1 MKNAVIYTCITGDYD
16 CLMEPGAA
24 DPDFD
29 YVCFVEKG
37 MKTAGRSGI
46 WEIRETDFSLDDK
59 TVLSRY
65 PKINPH
71 ILLPE
76 YEYSVWIDGNI
87 VISDMYFY
95 DIVRQKIRSG
105 VLYSG
110 MKHWA
115 RDCAYDEVAK
125 CIDARVDSRIRLIKA
140 LAFLKKNHFPK
151 HYGMYENNVIFRCHN
166 APEIME
172 FDTLWWQMFTDYTH
186 RDQILHPYCM
196 MKCGIRTMLPTG
208 NCTGTGTYST
218 RRPISSSSCSYD
230 DSGNCKQVCI
240 ALGLLRYL
248 AWRPFI
254 RFTPRQLQTSLH
266 CSRLLRI
273 FAFLL

>member
-37 MKTAGRSGI
+37 KKTAGRSGI
-46 WEIRETDFSLDDK
+46 WEIRETDLSLDDK

-151 HYGMYENNVIFRCHN
+151 HYGMYENNVIFRRHN

-196 MKCGIRTMLPTG
+196 MKCGI
-208 NCTGTGTYST
+208 
-218 RRPISSSSCSYD
+218 D
-230 DSGNCKQVCI
+230 FD
-240 ALGLLRYL
+240 
-248 AWRPFI
+248 
-254 RFTPRQLQTSLH
+254 
-266 CSRLLRI
+266 
-273 FAFLL
+273 FLLPPPYCARNHWSLKYTDHVADRKLYWHRNIFNKTANFFIKLFI